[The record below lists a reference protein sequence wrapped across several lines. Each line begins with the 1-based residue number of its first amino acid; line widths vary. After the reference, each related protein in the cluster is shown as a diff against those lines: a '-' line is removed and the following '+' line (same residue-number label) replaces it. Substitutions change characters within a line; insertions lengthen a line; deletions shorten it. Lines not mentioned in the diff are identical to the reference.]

1 MANSNLEEVKTGN
14 GGIGIELN
22 EQSELI
28 LKAYNIVIACKNVTS
43 FMSSAIAALPDIS
56 SQGVFKQYI
65 ANKGDLNLYVVKA
78 QEMETLASILH
89 EHTVETYKGFVNMD
103 NIQAIQISN
112 LLLNANIPATSNVP
126 PEQQEELSG
135 YKNYIRNNQQEAF
148 DKIKSKVKDEE
159 PSEEQE

>member
-148 DKIKSKVKDEE
+148 DKIKSTVKAEE
-159 PSEEQE
+159 PSEDQE

>member
-28 LKAYNIVIACKNVTS
+28 LKAYNIVIACKYVTS

-148 DKIKSKVKDEE
+148 DKIKSTVKAEE
-159 PSEEQE
+159 TSEEQE